1 MNDFNYQEQLLLWK
15 RRQLLLQQKYVD
27 TPPGFPSPEAEK
39 AAWAAWE
46 EEYAGFLEN
55 GRFKIQDTAPPSVSL
70 PLIGRGE
77 ELAAVRDTLAAF
89 HTAFLYGIGG
99 IGKTAIAL
107 TYLTRYGPEYDHVL
121 YVVTGRG
128 ILQAICDDE
137 AISIS
142 GLQYDRKRY
151 PVLRQYYREKLSALE
166 TISKA
171 EKLLIVIDNLNMPA
185 DKDLRQFLELSCDKI
200 ITTRVHY
207 EIVPEGEQLPVN
219 ALCPEY
225 WPELIR
231 TYYSGSEPA
240 KTEQLLRYGYQ
251 VNGHTLSLKMASV
264 RASRGET
271 AGQPDDSRDIT
282 DLLSSFR
289 LKKAELQALLYLSV
303 LAPQGMEKDLFLF
316 VSGASERTLTSLRN
330 YLLIDA
336 FGPILRVHPLIAEA
350 VKRIMPPTCINC
362 SRLLRGFEKHMY
374 GDDLRIGTWSRT
386 YEENRA
392 LEPHI
397 FALYETFP
405 QPAPWL
411 ATAFEEIATFLW
423 VQGYYEEALS
433 YAIKVYES
441 VMDYYGPNHVLTGR
455 EALRVAAVYHNHL
468 DHDQALIWYQRGYEL
483 LSAATPRTFEVMGQ
497 LNTACMKLAREYSHR
512 RDPEAQKKYAWE
524 YRRTLQDL
532 ICLYGEDITEY
543 QKDIILIKHYYFLIE
558 EAKHALREGRI
569 EDSQSLNASIEQWVE
584 IYGKDLAY
592 RKAPVTELKI
602 ALLIRTG
609 QLEDAEK
616 AARENIQSTLLYRG
630 EKYKDYLSHL
640 EILADVLSMEQKT
653 AEAYSIYEE
662 ILVRLQRDYPYEK
675 KWIQEIT
682 DQLTSAL

>member
-15 RRQLLLQQKYVD
+15 RRQLLLQQKYAD
-27 TPPGFPSPEAEK
+27 TPPGFSSPEAEK

-46 EEYAGFLEN
+46 EEYARFLEP
-55 GRFKIQDTAPPSVSL
+55 GRFKIQDTALPSVSF
-70 PLIGRGE
+70 PLIGRE
-77 ELAAVRDTLAAF
+77 RALAAVRDTLAAF
-89 HTAFLYGIGG
+89 HTVFLYGIGG

-107 TYLTRYGPEYDHVL
+107 TYLTQYRHEYDHVL

-128 ILQAICDDE
+128 ILQAICDDG
-137 AISIS
+137 AVPIS

-151 PVLRQYYREKLSALE
+151 PVLRQYYREKLSALQK
-166 TISKA
+166 ISKR

-207 EIVPEGEQLPVN
+207 ETVPEAEKIPVN

-225 WPELIR
+225 WPELIH
-231 TYYSGSEPA
+231 THYSGSEPA
-240 KTEQLLRYGYQ
+240 QTERLLHYGHQ
-251 VNGHTLSLKMASV
+251 VKGHTLSLKMASAQ
-264 RASRGET
+264 ASRGEA
-271 AGQPDDSRDIT
+271 AGQPDDSRNIT

-289 LKKAELQALLYLSV
+289 LKKAELQTLLYLSL
-303 LAPQGMEKDLFLF
+303 LAPQGMEKELFLF

-336 FGPILRVHPLIAEA
+336 FGSILRVHPLIAEA

-362 SRLLRGFEKHMY
+362 SRLLRDFEKYMY
-374 GDDLRIGTWSRT
+374 GENLEIGTWNRT

-392 LEPHI
+392 IEPHI

-411 ATAFEEIATFLW
+411 ATAFEEIVTFLW
-423 VQGYYEEALS
+423 VQGYYEEALP

-441 VMDYYGPNHVLTGR
+441 VMDYYGPNHALTGR

-468 DHDQALIWYQRGYEL
+468 DHDQALIWYQKGYEL
-483 LSAATPRTFEVMGQ
+483 LSAATPRTFEVMHQ
-497 LNTACMKLAREYSHR
+497 LIIACTKLAREYSHR
-512 RDPEAQKKYAWE
+512 RDPEAQEKYARE
-524 YRRTLQDL
+524 YRQTLQDL
-532 ICLYGEDITEY
+532 RCLYDKDITEY
-543 QKDIILIKHYYFLIE
+543 QKEIIIINHYYFLIE

-569 EDSQSLNASIEQWVE
+569 RDSQKLNESIEQWAE
-584 IYGKDLAY
+584 IYGKNLAY

-609 QLEDAEK
+609 QLEYAEK

-630 EKYKDYLSHL
+630 ERYKDYLSHL
-640 EILADVLSMEQKT
+640 EILADVLALEKKM
-653 AEAYSIYEE
+653 AEAYSTYEE
-662 ILVRLQRDYPYEK
+662 ILVRLQRDFPYEK
-675 KWIQEIT
+675 KWGPEGHG
-682 DQLTSAL
+682 

>member
-1 MNDFNYQEQLLLWK
+1 MNEFNYQEQLLLWK
-15 RRQLLLQQKYVD
+15 RRQLLLQQKYAD
-27 TPPGFPSPEAEK
+27 TPPGFPSPEAEQ

-46 EEYAGFLEN
+46 EEYVRFLEH
-55 GRFKIQDTAPPSVSL
+55 GCFKIQDTALPSISV
-70 PLIGRGE
+70 PLIGREE
-77 ELAAVRDTLAAF
+77 ELAAVRDTLAVF
-89 HTAFLYGIGG
+89 HTAFLYGMGG

-107 TYLTRYGPEYDHVL
+107 TYLTRYRHEYDHVL

-128 ILQAICDDE
+128 ILQAVCDDS
-137 AISIS
+137 AVSIS

-151 PVLRQYYREKLSALE
+151 PVLRQYFREKLSALQ
-166 TISKA
+166 TISKT

-207 EIVPEGEQLPVN
+207 DIVPEGEKLPVN
-219 ALCPEY
+219 ALRPDD

-240 KTEQLLRYGYQ
+240 QTERLLHYGYQ

-271 AGQPDDSRDIT
+271 AGQPDDCGDIT

-289 LKKAELQALLYLSV
+289 LKKAELRALLYLSV
-303 LAPQGMEKDLFLF
+303 LAPQGMEQDLFLF

-336 FGPILRVHPLIAEA
+336 YGSILQVHPLIAEA

-374 GDDLRIGTWSRT
+374 GDDPGIGTWSRT

-397 FALYETFP
+397 FALCEAFP

-411 ATAFEEIATFLW
+411 ATAFEELVTFLW
-423 VQGYYEEALS
+423 VQGYYEEALP

-455 EALRVAAVYHNHL
+455 EALRVAAVYHNRL

-483 LSAATPRTFEVMGQ
+483 LSAARPRTLEVMDQ
-497 LNTACMKLAREYSHR
+497 LSSACMKLAREYSHR
-512 RDPEAQKKYAWE
+512 RDPAAQEQYASE
-524 YRRTLQDL
+524 YRSILRDL
-532 ICLYGEDITEY
+532 MGLYGKDITEC
-543 QKDIILIKHYYFLIE
+543 QKEFISIKHYDFLIE
-558 EAKHALREGRI
+558 EAKHALREGRVG
-569 EDSQSLNASIEQWVE
+569 DSQKLNASIERWAE

-616 AARENIQSTLLYRG
+616 AARENIQFTLLYRG
-630 EKYKDYLSHL
+630 EKFKDYLSHL
-640 EILADVLSMEQKT
+640 EILADVLSLEKKT

-675 KWIQEIT
+675 KWIQKIM
-682 DQLTSAL
+682 DQLTSAM